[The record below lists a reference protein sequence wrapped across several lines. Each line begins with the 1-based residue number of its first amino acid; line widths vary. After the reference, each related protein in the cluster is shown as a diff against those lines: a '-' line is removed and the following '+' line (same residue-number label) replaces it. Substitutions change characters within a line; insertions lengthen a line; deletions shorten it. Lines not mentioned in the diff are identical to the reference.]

1 MFHNI
6 LTKTLH
12 IDYPII
18 QAPMAGGIT
27 TPELVAAVSNA
38 GGIGMI
44 GAGYLNAEQT
54 REIIREVKSLTSHT
68 FGVNL
73 FVPEENVANEVEIL
87 KMNKHLQKYREELNL
102 PIAGQTI
109 GNKNVFEEQI
119 NIIIEECVP
128 ICTFTFGLP
137 PEPIVKQLKEAK
149 IFLMGTATTVKE
161 AQFGEKAGMDA
172 IVVQGSE
179 AGGHRGTFLEKP
191 ESSMIGL
198 ISLIPQVVD
207 QVNIPVIAAGGI
219 MDERGIMAA
228 RSLGAQG
235 VQMGTAFLT
244 CKESGAH
251 SLHKAAILEASEE
264 EMVIT
269 ASFSGKNARGIN
281 NRFIEEM
288 SVYEGDIPSY
298 PIQNSLTK
306 DIRKAAGEQNNPNFM
321 SLWSGQSPRLS
332 KNITVSELVQGLV
345 EGYNRIKGTI

>member
-1 MFHNI
+1 MFHNNWI
-6 LTKTLH
+6 ETLH

-38 GGIGMI
+38 GGLGMI

-54 REIIREVKSLTSHT
+54 RKIIREVKSLTSNP
-68 FGVNL
+68 FGINL
-73 FVPEENVANEVEIL
+73 FVPEKNAVDEVEIL
-87 KMNKHLQKYREELNL
+87 KMNTHLQKYREELNL
-102 PIAGQTI
+102 PMEMPTI
-109 GNKNVFEEQI
+109 SNNSVFEEQVR
-119 NIIIEECVP
+119 IIIEEGVP

-137 PEPIVKQLKEAK
+137 TEPIVKQLKEAN

-161 AQFGEKAGMDA
+161 AQYGEKAGMDV
-172 IVVQGSE
+172 IVAQGSE
-179 AGGHRGTFLEKP
+179 AGGHRGTFLEDT

-207 QVNIPVIAAGGI
+207 QVNIPVIAGGGI

-228 RSLGAQG
+228 RCLGAQG

-244 CKESGAH
+244 CVESGAH
-251 SLHKAAILEASEE
+251 ELHKEAILKASEE
-264 EMVIT
+264 EIVVT
-269 ASFSGKNARGIN
+269 AAFSGKNARGIN
-281 NRFIEEM
+281 NRFIKEM

-298 PIQNSLTK
+298 PVQNSLTK

-332 KNITVSELVQGLV
+332 KNKTVSELIQGLV
-345 EGYNRIKGTI
+345 DGYNRIKGTI